1 MTITDQ
7 LLAIMSDRELSRDE
21 KEQAMDR
28 ALRNE
33 LERELPVMPVKT
45 NTLT

>member
-7 LLAIMSDRELSRDE
+7 LLAIMANCDLDRDQ
-21 KEQAMDR
+21 KEASMDR

-33 LERELPVMPVKT
+33 LERELPVMPVKIM
-45 NTLT
+45 TL